1 MDWIV
6 LPLLVGL
13 SWGQCESQ
21 GVISKAAIFRES
33 PQRTLVRYLNVDLFT
48 PTSEGH

>member
-13 SWGQCESQ
+13 SRGQFESQ
-21 GVISKAAIFRES
+21 GVISKVVIFTGPS
-33 PQRTLVRYLNVDLFT
+33 QQHISTV
-48 PTSEGH
+48 SKC

>member
-21 GVISKAAIFRES
+21 GVISKVVIFRGS
-33 PQRTLVRYLNVDLFT
+33 SQQHISTL
-48 PTSEGH
+48 SKC